1 VSPALLEATGLRVS
15 FGRLQVLDGVDVH
28 VDAGET
34 LGIVGPNGA
43 GKSTLLNV
51 VTGVLR
57 PDSGTVRLDG
67 ADVTGRPAHDRCRA
81 GIGRSY
87 QIPRPFGQMSV
98 LENVLVSATFGAGLR
113 RRAATRAA
121 VDVLDQLNL
130 LHCADT
136 PAGALPL
143 LDRKRLELARAM
155 ATGPRLVLLDE
166 IAGGLT
172 EQEVPELVATVDGL
186 KRTGVAIV
194 WIEHVV
200 HALLAVADRLMC
212 LTYGQVLAEGDPRE
226 VMDSPE
232 VRRTY
237 LGTAPDEPGAVT
249 HEPGHG
255 RGTEPGAER

>member
-1 VSPALLEATGLRVS
+1 MSGPLLQATGLSVS
-15 FGRLQVLDGVDVH
+15 FGRLQVLDGVDLH
-28 VDAGET
+28 VAAGET

-57 PDSGTVRLDG
+57 PDAGTVRLDG
-67 ADVTGRPAHDRCRA
+67 RDVTRDPAHVRCRD

-87 QIPRPFGQMSV
+87 QVPRPFGQMTV

-113 RRAATRAA
+113 RRAAREAA
-121 VDVLDQLNL
+121 VEVLDQLDL
-130 LHCADT
+130 LHRADT
-136 PAGALPL
+136 PAGELPL

-155 ATGPRLVLLDE
+155 ASRPRLVLLDE

-172 EQEVPELVATVDGL
+172 EQEVPQLVATIDGL

-237 LGTAPDEPGAVT
+237 LGTAPDEPAAVL
-249 HEPGHG
+249 PPA
-255 RGTEPGAER
+255 GTDG

>member
-1 VSPALLEATGLRVS
+1 MSAPLLEATGLSVA

-28 VDAGET
+28 VAAGET
-34 LGIVGPNGA
+34 LGVVGPNGA

-51 VTGVLR
+51 ITGVLR
-57 PDSGTVRLDG
+57 PDAGTVRLDG
-67 ADVTGRPAHDRCRA
+67 ADVTAVPAHARCRA

-113 RRAATRAA
+113 GRAATAHAVEVLEQTDLLRRA
-121 VDVLDQLNL
+121 DL
-130 LHCADT
+130 
-136 PAGALPL
+136 PAGSLPL

-155 ATGPRLVLLDE
+155 ATRPRLVLLDE

-172 EQEVPELVATVDGL
+172 EQEVPELVTTVDGL

-226 VMDSPE
+226 VMASDE

-237 LGTAPDEPGAVT
+237 LGTAPDEPGAVDPQAPVR
-249 HEPGHG
+249 EDPS
-255 RGTEPGAER
+255 

>member
-1 VSPALLEATGLRVS
+1 MSGPLLQATGLSVS
-15 FGRLQVLDGVDVH
+15 FGRLQVLDGVDLH
-28 VDAGET
+28 VAAGET

-57 PDSGTVRLDG
+57 PDAGTVRLDG
-67 ADVTGRPAHDRCRA
+67 RDVTRDPAHVRCRD

-87 QIPRPFGQMSV
+87 QVPRPFGQMTV

-113 RRAATRAA
+113 RRAARGAA
-121 VDVLDQLNL
+121 VEVLEQLDL

-155 ATGPRLVLLDE
+155 ASRPRLVLLDE

-212 LTYGQVLAEGDPRE
+212 LTYGHVLAEGDPRE
-226 VMDSPE
+226 VMASPE

-237 LGTAPDEPGAVT
+237 LGTAPDDPVT
-249 HEPGHG
+249 IEAAT
-255 RGTEPGAER
+255 GTDG

>member
-1 VSPALLEATGLRVS
+1 MTPALLEATGLSVS
-15 FGRLQVLDGVDVH
+15 FGRLRVLDGVDLH

-34 LGIVGPNGA
+34 LGVVGPNGA

-57 PDSGTVRLDG
+57 PDAGTVRLDG
-67 ADVTGRPAHDRCRA
+67 VDVTRQPAHARCRA
-81 GIGRSY
+81 GVGRSY
-87 QIPRPFGQMSV
+87 QVPRPFGQMSV

-113 RRAATRAA
+113 PRAARASA
-121 VDVLDQLNL
+121 VEVLDRLHL
-130 LHCADT
+130 LDRADT

-172 EQEVPELVATVDGL
+172 EQEVPELVATVQGL
-186 KRTGVAIV
+186 KDTGVAIV

-200 HALLAVADRLMC
+200 HALLAVADRLLC
-212 LTYGQVLAEGDPRE
+212 LTYGHVLAEGDPRE
-226 VMDSPE
+226 VMASPE
-232 VRRTY
+232 VRQTY
-237 LGTAPDEPGAVT
+237 LGIAPDEPAPQ
-249 HEPGHG
+249 EQ
-255 RGTEPGAER
+255 AS